1 VPSNPRI
8 SLHSD
13 DHDRAGHRR
22 TDDKWLE
29 EAWADPSARV
39 LLVAEG
45 KLPVEG
51 DRPVWLMPSEA
62 PEGTRVFLGSTAEGP
77 RFAVVLDR
85 SAESEEW
92 AGLRLLGPVMAT
104 DEIGPV
110 VQAVA
115 LGEWHR
121 GTRFC
126 PRCGG
131 RLAAVSA
138 GHVLRCESC
147 GTQQFPRS
155 DPAVIMLIT
164 SGDRAL
170 LGRHSRWAEGR
181 FSTLAGFVES
191 GESLERAV
199 VREVFEETGVR
210 VGEVRYFASQPWPF
224 PSSLMV
230 GFFGTAE
237 TTEINVDGE
246 EIVEAR
252 WFSREEVLAGTTAG
266 SLRLPAG
273 FSISRALV
281 EEWYGGPLPG
291 SW

>member
-1 VPSNPRI
+1 M
-8 SLHSD
+8 
-13 DHDRAGHRR
+13 
-22 TDDKWLE
+22 
-29 EAWADPSARV
+29 

-45 KLPVEG
+45 KLRVEG
-51 DRPVWLMPSEA
+51 ERPVWLTPAEA
-62 PEGTRVFLGSTAEGP
+62 PEGIRVFLGATSEGP
-77 RFAVVLDR
+77 RFAVILDR
-85 SAESEEW
+85 SADTDGW
-92 AGLRLLGPVMAT
+92 ASLRLLGPVMPT
-104 DEIGPV
+104 DQMEPV

-115 LGEWHR
+115 MGEWHR
-121 GTRFC
+121 RTRFC

-131 RLAAVSA
+131 RLTPTAA

-147 GTQQFPRS
+147 DTQQFPRS

-170 LGRHSRWAEGR
+170 LGHHRRWAEGR
-181 FSTLAGFVES
+181 FSTLAGFVEA

-199 VREVFEETGVR
+199 AREVFEETGVR

-237 TTEINVDGE
+237 STDITVDGE

-252 WFSREEVLAGTTAG
+252 WFSREEILTGTSDG
-266 SLRLPAG
+266 SLRLPGG